1 MKFMIWL
8 LGWVNYCG
16 DGLSMK
22 KFKFLIRL
30 SYFIVLLEIFYYL
43 KIAPQV
49 IGTHFVN
56 NNLPDS
62 FGNKYQLFLWE
73 LLILIMGE
81 SIILIEKNW
90 RVKNKLDNLP
100 ELLPREYRLLIVPVV
115 IIIMAGFMMLQQ
127 ISV

>member
-8 LGWVNYCG
+8 LNWVNYYG

-22 KFKFLIRL
+22 KFKFLIRS
-30 SYFIVLLEIFYYL
+30 SYLIVLLEIFYYL
-43 KIAPQV
+43 RISPQV
-49 IGTHFVN
+49 IGTHFASD
-56 NNLPDS
+56 NLPDS

-81 SIILIEKNW
+81 SIILIEKSW

-100 ELLPREYRLLIVPVV
+100 ESLPREYRLLIIPVV
-115 IIIMAGFMMLQQ
+115 IIIMAGFMMYQQ

>member
-1 MKFMIWL
+1 MKKFLLIAFLLSGAMVFAADDLSKQATAFYSDNNYQKTMDLILQRNLQKEMHQMKFMIWL

-62 FGNKYQLFLWE
+62 FA
-73 LLILIMGE
+73 LLLKEALYG
-81 SIILIEKNW
+81 
-90 RVKNKLDNLP
+90 
-100 ELLPREYRLLIVPVV
+100 
-115 IIIMAGFMMLQQ
+115 
-127 ISV
+127 

>member
-1 MKFMIWL
+1 MSDNI
-8 LGWVNYCG
+8 
-16 DGLSMK
+16 
-22 KFKFLIRL
+22 
-30 SYFIVLLEIFYYL
+30 
-43 KIAPQV
+43 
-49 IGTHFVN
+49 
-56 NNLPDS
+56 PDS

-90 RVKNKLDNLP
+90 CVKNKLDSLP
-100 ELLPREYRLLIVPVV
+100 ELLPREYRLLAVPVG

>member
-8 LGWVNYCG
+8 LNWVNYYG

-22 KFKFLIRL
+22 KFKFLIRS

-43 KIAPQV
+43 RIAPQV
-49 IGTHFVN
+49 IGTHFVSDN
-56 NNLPDS
+56 IPDS

-115 IIIMAGFMMLQQ
+115 IIIMAGFIMFQQ

>member
-1 MKFMIWL
+1 
-8 LGWVNYCG
+8 
-16 DGLSMK
+16 MK
-22 KFKFLIRL
+22 KFKFLIRS
-30 SYFIVLLEIFYYL
+30 SYLIVLLEIFYYL
-43 KIAPQV
+43 RISPQV
-49 IGTHFVN
+49 IGTHFASD
-56 NNLPDS
+56 NLPDS

-100 ELLPREYRLLIVPVV
+100 ELLPREYRLLIIPVV
-115 IIIMAGFMMLQQ
+115 IIIMAGFMMYQQ

>member
-1 MKFMIWL
+1 
-8 LGWVNYCG
+8 
-16 DGLSMK
+16 MK

>member
-1 MKFMIWL
+1 
-8 LGWVNYCG
+8 
-16 DGLSMK
+16 MK
-22 KFKFLIRL
+22 KFKLLIRL
-30 SYFIVLLEIFYYL
+30 SYLIVLLEVFYYL
-43 KIAPQV
+43 RISPQV
-49 IGTHFVN
+49 IGTHFVRDN
-56 NNLPDS
+56 IPDS

-100 ELLPREYRLLIVPVV
+100 KLLPREYRLLIVPVV
-115 IIIMAGFMMLQQ
+115 IIILSGFMMFEQ